1 MGIVTIPDYSYSR
14 QPYLSLRAKLETE
27 PARPRRLLTVHG
39 VGYKWTVDAPDNSVK
54 NILQPDDN

>member
-1 MGIVTIPDYSYSR
+1 LERYPTTRTVDNHI
-14 QPYLSLRAKLETE
+14 LSLRAKLETE

-54 NILQPDDN
+54 NILQPGYK

>member
-1 MGIVTIPDYSYSR
+1 
-14 QPYLSLRAKLETE
+14 LSLRAKLETE

-54 NILQPDDN
+54 NILQPGYK